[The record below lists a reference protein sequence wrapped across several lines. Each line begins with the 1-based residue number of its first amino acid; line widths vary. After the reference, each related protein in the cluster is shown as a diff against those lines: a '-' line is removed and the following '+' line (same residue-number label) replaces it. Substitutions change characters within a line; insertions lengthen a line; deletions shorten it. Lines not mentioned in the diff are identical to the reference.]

1 MSPICLGIAM
11 LAQVFV
17 ANPLFNRFLWT
28 LRVAL
33 EFAPP
38 LVIPAADVRVNLKCS
53 SNNRI

>member
-1 MSPICLGIAM
+1 M

-17 ANPLFNRFLWT
+17 ANLLFNRFLWT

-38 LVIPAADVRVNLKCS
+38 LVNPSGRCADRFQMFV
-53 SNNRI
+53 